1 VDVTPAIIK
10 IFGYI
15 IETLLVISII
25 LDIAYAIYDIYTMRS
40 DGLEALSYSL
50 VENAFF
56 ALVLLELYLGAH
68 DFVVRSPLGLK
79 HVVEAGLSYIIR
91 EIIID
96 ISTGVKDI
104 YSLSA
109 LAIVIVSLAVSLY
122 FLSTTEKVRMNGG
135 SQ

>member
-1 VDVTPAIIK
+1 MDVTPIIIK
-10 IFGYI
+10 VFGYI
-15 IETLLVISII
+15 IEALLVFSII
-25 LDIAYAIYDIYTMRS
+25 LDVGYAIYDIYLMRM

-68 DFVVRSPLGLK
+68 DFVVRSPSGLR

-91 EIIID
+91 EIIVD
-96 ISTGVKDI
+96 ISTGIKDI
-104 YSLSA
+104 FSLSA

-122 FLSTTEKVRMNGG
+122 FLSSTEKRRGESG
-135 SQ
+135 SG